1 MPAPLTH
8 LTTSKQAFPAL
19 MAARLYP
26 LTCLWF
32 DLLLEGK
39 RAWFPFAR
47 TKRLGNVELAYANLD
62 GRYFY
67 RLEDSGQPLSN
78 LFLTFS
84 ESIAHWS
91 LKSR

>member
-1 MPAPLTH
+1 MSSL
-8 LTTSKQAFPAL
+8 SDGDEAL
-19 MAARLYP
+19 LIDP
-26 LTCLWF
+26 SVGWLP
-32 DLLLEGK
+32 LEGK
-39 RAWFPFAR
+39 RARFPFAH